1 MLNKN
6 IDSIGFDLDGTLWDS
21 LEPVIYSWQE
31 ALRELP
37 DIPRVPTNEEVK
49 GIMGL
54 PPLGIATTLFPY
66 LSEQRAMEVFDIM
79 TKVEIE
85 HVAKVGGI
93 LFEGLEET
101 LEYLSGKY
109 KLYIVSN
116 CQKGYIEAFLEF
128 HKLGKYFVDRENAEN
143 TGLSKGKNIR
153 LVMERNGLENTVYV
167 GDTIGD
173 QNAAKEAGVPFIFAG
188 YGFGKAEAPETV
200 IESIKDLKNMF

>member
-21 LEPVIYSWQE
+21 LEPVIYSWRE
-31 ALRELP
+31 AVRDLP
-37 DIPRVPTNEEVK
+37 DIPRVPTEDEVK
-49 GIMGL
+49 GVMGL

-93 LFEGLEET
+93 LFDGLEET
-101 LEYLSGKY
+101 LQYLSGKY

-116 CQKGYIEAFLEF
+116 CQKGYIEAFLAF
-128 HKLGKYFVDRENAEN
+128 HKLGQYFVDRENAEN

-173 QNAAKEAGVPFIFAG
+173 QNAAKEAEVPFIFAS

-200 IESIKDLKNMF
+200 IHSIRDLQKLF

>member
-21 LEPVIYSWQE
+21 LEPVIYSWRE
-31 ALRELP
+31 AVRDLP
-37 DIPRVPTNEEVK
+37 DIPRVPTEDEVK
-49 GIMGL
+49 GVMGL

-93 LFEGLEET
+93 LFDGLEET
-101 LEYLSGKY
+101 LQYLSGKY

-128 HKLGKYFVDRENAEN
+128 HKLGQYFVDRENAEN

-173 QNAAKEAGVPFIFAG
+173 QNAAKEAEVPFIFAG

-200 IESIKDLKNMF
+200 IHSIRDLQKLF

>member
-21 LEPVIYSWQE
+21 LEPVIWSWRE
-31 ALRELP
+31 AVRDLP
-37 DIPRVPTNEEVK
+37 DIPRVPTEDEVK
-49 GIMGL
+49 GVMGL

-93 LFEGLEET
+93 LFDGLEET
-101 LEYLSGKY
+101 LQYLSGKY

-128 HKLGKYFVDRENAEN
+128 HKLGQYFVDRENAEN

-173 QNAAKEAGVPFIFAG
+173 QNAAKEAEVPFIFAG

-200 IESIKDLKNMF
+200 IHSIRDLQKLF

>member
-21 LEPVIYSWQE
+21 LEPVICSWRE
-31 ALRELP
+31 AVRDLP
-37 DIPRVPTNEEVK
+37 DIPRVPTEDEVK
-49 GIMGL
+49 GVMGL

-93 LFEGLEET
+93 LFDGLEET
-101 LEYLSGKY
+101 LQYLSGKY
-109 KLYIVSN
+109 KLYIVSI
-116 CQKGYIEAFLEF
+116 CQKGYIEAFLAF
-128 HKLGKYFVDRENAEN
+128 HKLGQYFVDRENAEN

-173 QNAAKEAGVPFIFAG
+173 QNAAKEAEVPFIFAG

-200 IESIKDLKNMF
+200 IHSIRDLQKLF

>member
-21 LEPVIYSWQE
+21 LEPVIYSWRE
-31 ALRELP
+31 AVRDLP
-37 DIPRVPTNEEVK
+37 DIPRVPTEDEVK
-49 GIMGL
+49 GVMGL

-85 HVAKVGGI
+85 HVARVGGI
-93 LFEGLEET
+93 LFDGLEET
-101 LEYLSGKY
+101 LQYLSDKY

-116 CQKGYIEAFLEF
+116 CQKGYIEAFLAF
-128 HKLGKYFVDRENAEN
+128 HKLGQYFVDRENAEN

-173 QNAAKEAGVPFIFAG
+173 QNAAKEAEVPFIFAG

-200 IESIKDLKNMF
+200 IHSIRDLQKLF

>member
-31 ALRELP
+31 AVRELP

-49 GIMGL
+49 GVMGL

-173 QNAAKEAGVPFIFAG
+173 QNAAKEAEVPFIFAG

-200 IESIKDLKNMF
+200 IASIKDLKNMF

>member
-21 LEPVIYSWQE
+21 LEPVIYSWRE
-31 ALRELP
+31 AVRDLP
-37 DIPRVPTNEEVK
+37 DIPRVPTEDEVK
-49 GIMGL
+49 GVMGL

-66 LSEQRAMEVFDIM
+66 LSKQRAMEVFDIM

-93 LFEGLEET
+93 LFDGLEET
-101 LEYLSGKY
+101 LQYLSGKY

-116 CQKGYIEAFLEF
+116 CQKGYIEAFLAF
-128 HKLGKYFVDRENAEN
+128 HKLGQYFVDRENAEN

-173 QNAAKEAGVPFIFAG
+173 QNAAKEAEVPFIFAG

-200 IESIKDLKNMF
+200 IHSIRDLQKLF

>member
-21 LEPVIYSWQE
+21 LEPVIYSWRE
-31 ALRELP
+31 AVRDLP
-37 DIPRVPTNEEVK
+37 DIPRVPTEDEVK
-49 GIMGL
+49 GVMGL

-93 LFEGLEET
+93 LFDGLEET
-101 LEYLSGKY
+101 LQYLSGKY

-116 CQKGYIEAFLEF
+116 CQKGYIEAFLAF
-128 HKLGKYFVDRENAEN
+128 HKLGQYFVDRENAEN

-173 QNAAKEAGVPFIFAG
+173 QNAAKEAEVPFVFAG

-200 IESIKDLKNMF
+200 IHSIRDLQKLF

>member
-1 MLNKN
+1 VNNLK

-21 LEPVIYSWQE
+21 LEPVIFSWQE
-31 ALRELP
+31 AVRDLP
-37 DIPRVPTNEEVK
+37 DIPRVPTNDEVK
-49 GIMGL
+49 GVMGL

-66 LSEQRAMEVFDIM
+66 LSEERAMEVFDIM

-101 LEYLSGKY
+101 LQYLSGKY

-116 CQKGYIEAFLEF
+116 CQKGYIEAFLAY
-128 HKLGKYFVDRENAEN
+128 HKLGKYFVDHENAEN

-153 LVMERNGLENTVYV
+153 LVMERNNLENTVYV

-173 QNAAKEAGVPFIFAG
+173 QNAAKEADVPFIFAG
-188 YGFGKAEAPETV
+188 YGFGKAEAPEKT
-200 IESIKDLKNMF
+200 IGSIRELSEIF

>member
-31 ALRELP
+31 AVRDLP
-37 DIPRVPTNEEVK
+37 DIPRVPTDDEVK
-49 GIMGL
+49 GVMGL

-85 HVAKVGGI
+85 HVAKVGGS
-93 LFEGLEET
+93 LFDGLEET

-116 CQKGYIEAFLEF
+116 CQKGYIEAFLAY
-128 HKLGKYFVDRENAEN
+128 HRLGRYFVDHENAEN
-143 TGLSKGKNIR
+143 TGLSKGRNIR
-153 LVMERNGLENTVYV
+153 LVMSRNSLENTVYV

-173 QNAAKEAGVPFIFAG
+173 QNAAREADVPFIFAG

-200 IESIKDLKNMF
+200 ISSIKDLKNMF